1 MTTCISTTPKKSPS
15 KKTKANGYRY
25 HSNCLP
31 NAQLTITGMIGYV
44 CYCNKKNIEQLS
56 LSGILMKYD
65 IGSRR
70 KVKVNEL
77 SDTNFLTLGCLQKS
91 GLLKYTTQQTPTPKI
106 GLVSYFMIKNLQNM
120 CFWSK
125 FCFSHKN
132 NQHIYNYQACG
143 VLFLVLHVCVENCL
157 RSRVNESSGLDSVH
171 STNTLPWRV
180 HQSSQFLR
188 IFDIRE
194 I

>member
-1 MTTCISTTPKKSPS
+1 MATATTPTVCLLHNWQSQEWLDMFAIVIKKYWTAQFEWNINEVWYWIKKESES
-15 KKTKANGYRY
+15 KWTEWY
-25 HSNCLP
+25 
-31 NAQLTITGMIGYV
+31 
-44 CYCNKKNIEQLS
+44 
-56 LSGILMKYD
+56 
-65 IGSRR
+65 
-70 KVKVNEL
+70 KV
-77 SDTNFLTLGCLQKS
+77 LTLGCLQKS